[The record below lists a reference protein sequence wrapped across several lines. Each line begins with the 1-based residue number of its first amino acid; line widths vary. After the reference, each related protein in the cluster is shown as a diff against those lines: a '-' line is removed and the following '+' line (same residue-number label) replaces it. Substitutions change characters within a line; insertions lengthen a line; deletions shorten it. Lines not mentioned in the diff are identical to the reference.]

1 MVIVQ
6 HMPGSF
12 TPSFAQ
18 RLSANCN
25 LPFCEVKTGQV
36 IEPGQGYPAPGDFH
50 LALGSR
56 LSDRGF
62 LAHLSTNP
70 RDAQY
75 VPSVDITMDSVLTR
89 YGSNTIAV
97 LLTGMG
103 DDGARAMTTIRAA
116 GGRTIAES
124 EETAIVFG
132 MPKAAIER
140 GGAEFILPAYAIGA
154 KIVALVR
161 T

>member
-1 MVIVQ
+1 
-6 HMPGSF
+6 
-12 TPSFAQ
+12 
-18 RLSANCN
+18 
-25 LPFCEVKTGQV
+25 
-36 IEPGQGYPAPGDFH
+36 
-50 LALGSR
+50 
-56 LSDRGF
+56 
-62 LAHLSTNP
+62 
-70 RDAQY
+70 
-75 VPSVDITMDSVLTR
+75 
-89 YGSNTIAV
+89 
-97 LLTGMG
+97 
-103 DDGARAMTTIRAA
+103 MTTIRAA